1 MSSDIVEAIPKVR
14 RYLARQITEDNIRQI
29 ADSLAEYV
37 FEGLDGET
45 RMSLGEESIPTGW
58 WIVWVRGP
66 RLDRN
71 FYSDTE
77 FHAMYKIR
85 RQPFT
90 PRLIAPG
97 EVKEGDTYVARHEDG
112 EWTVPSLGPVP
123 VSRHDID
130 RVVLLESRQ

>member
-1 MSSDIVEAIPKVR
+1 MSSDIVEAVPKVR

-29 ADSLAEYV
+29 ADSLDEYV
-37 FEGLDGET
+37 FEGPDGET
-45 RMSLGEESIPTGW
+45 RMSLREESIPAGW
-58 WIVWVRGP
+58 WAVWVRGL

-85 RQPFT
+85 RPPFA
-90 PRLIAPG
+90 PRLVTPG
-97 EVKEGDTYVARHEDG
+97 EVTEKDTYVARHEDG
-112 EWTVPSLGPVP
+112 KWTVPVRGPVT
-123 VSRHDID
+123 RHDID